1 MSLLDRLKQ
10 LFADAKQPKETI
22 AAAPSGPMVDRPDGQ
37 TSISERRRKKRIN
50 AVPGTKV
57 LIIDDSATIVAMLAR
72 MLRQND
78 YEVLE
83 AEDAEKGLEIAYRNK
98 PSIIFLD
105 IVLPGMSGFTALR
118 HFRHDH
124 RTKDV
129 PIIMISGNEQ
139 ATEQFYVQRIGADD
153 FMKKPFSRAELFTR
167 LEKLLNEDFIPVRF
181 NEYLHKTEMETYE
194 IEPIS
199 DSIEPVIDGAVPS
212 NAASDSAVIAPPLVI
227 SPVETVAE
235 TETTPEKTP
244 DKTQ

>member
-10 LFADAKQPKETI
+10 LFADAKQAKE
-22 AAAPSGPMVDRPDGQ
+22 PSPSTPPATMVELPDGQ
-37 TSISERRRKKRIN
+37 ASIAERRIKHRIN
-50 AVPGTKV
+50 AATGTKV
-57 LIIDDSATIVAMLAR
+57 LVIDDSATIVAMLGR

-78 YEVLE
+78 YDVLE
-83 AEDAEKGLEIAYRNK
+83 AEDAEKGLEIAYRDN

-118 HFRHDH
+118 HLRHDP

-167 LEKLLNEDFIPVRF
+167 IEKLLDKNLIPVRF
-181 NEYLHKTEMETYE
+181 NEYVHVREQEHNEALTENT
-194 IEPIS
+194 S
-199 DSIEPVIDGAVPS
+199 
-212 NAASDSAVIAPPLVI
+212 
-227 SPVETVAE
+227 
-235 TETTPEKTP
+235 EKLG
-244 DKTQ
+244 